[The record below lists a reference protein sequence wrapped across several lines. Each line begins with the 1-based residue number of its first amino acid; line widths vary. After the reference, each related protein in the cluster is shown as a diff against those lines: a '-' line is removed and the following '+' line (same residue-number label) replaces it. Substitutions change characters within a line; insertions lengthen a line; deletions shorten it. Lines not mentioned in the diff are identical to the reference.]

1 MRLSLARPP
10 TRCGSQALLAPVVI
24 DLLGRVR
31 VGVATSVLFPSF
43 CPLSLRS
50 PRPALGCFRWRPSS
64 KRCRSSGR
72 HGSERTKTPWRRS
85 LQPPHASG
93 SWRRSSWHAAESRLK
108 TVRLLCCVCVCVG
121 VCVCVSV
128 LCSLTLTLSHSHT
141 LTLSHSHTLSLSH
154 PRTHT
159 HSTHSSFPLPSL
171 PFLDTHSSAHC
182 TIAAGCGQ
190 CEQRQNARG
199 PHEASG

>member
-72 HGSERTKTPWRRS
+72 RGSERTKTPWRRS

-121 VCVCVSV
+121 VCICVSV
-128 LCSLTLTLSHSHT
+128 LCSLTLTL
-141 LTLSHSHTLSLSH
+141 TLSHSHTLT
-154 PRTHT
+154 PTHT
-159 HSTHSSFPLPSL
+159 YSFNTLFLPPPFPSL
-171 PFLDTHSSAHC
+171 PRHAQLGALHNCSRLWTMRATTEC
-182 TIAAGCGQ
+182 
-190 CEQRQNARG
+190 ART
-199 PHEASG
+199 A